1 MTKNQGFSLIE
12 TMVYLF
18 ILSILIVVLIYA
30 LVVMIGVFTA
40 SRVERNLSQSAV
52 SALGRVVQ
60 ELRRANSATVI
71 SANQLSLNTT
81 DWSGGAAVTTV
92 QLSVQNDALMIQS
105 GAGAA
110 TSLTLGHTQVS
121 SLTFT
126 KIVTTHSEAVKIA
139 LSLTD
144 NRGQDPP
151 VINFQTTVVL
161 RGSY

>member
-1 MTKNQGFSLIE
+1 
-12 TMVYLF
+12 MVYLF

-60 ELRRANSATVI
+60 ELRRANSVTVI

-81 DWSGGAAVTTV
+81 DWSGGAVTTV

-151 VINFQTTVVL
+151 VINFQTTTVL